1 MLAAHGQPLRYL
13 SGFRPLPVL
22 DCDRPPVTRAEELR
36 KGSDGWMASLMAR
49 LPMSA
54 AEASDVGAQR
64 YLDALADA
72 LEDGRLV
79 GGEAQALARLAGS
92 AGLGA
97 AQVEALHR
105 RYLDFMLR
113 AALADAILTTAELRK
128 LKTAASALG
137 LPTFFDELRPTSP
150 QTLAARAVAV
160 DASVAREALFCA
172 HCRRGGHNRA
182 ACPEL
187 ALTGG

>member
-1 MLAAHGQPLRYL
+1 
-13 SGFRPLPVL
+13 VL
-22 DCDRPPVTRAEELR
+22 DCDARPKTRARELR
-36 KGSDGWMASLMAR
+36 TGTDGWMASLMAR

-54 AEASDVGAQR
+54 AEASDVDGQR

-72 LEDGRLV
+72 LQDGRIV

-105 RYLDFMLR
+105 RYLDFMR
-113 AALADAILTTAELRK
+113 SAALADVILTTAELRK

-137 LPTFFDELRPTSP
+137 LPQYFDELRPTSP
-150 QTLAARAVAV
+150 QDLIAARTVVPAPRPV
-160 DASVAREALFCA
+160 RICG
-172 HCRRGGHNRA
+172 HCRRPGHERA
-182 ACPEL
+182 DCPEL
-187 ALTGG
+187 TLAGG